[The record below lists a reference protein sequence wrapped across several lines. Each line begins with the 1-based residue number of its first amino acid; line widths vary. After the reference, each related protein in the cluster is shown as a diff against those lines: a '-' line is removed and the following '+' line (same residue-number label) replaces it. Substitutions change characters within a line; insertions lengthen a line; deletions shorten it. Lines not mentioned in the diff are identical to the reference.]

1 MYLPFSLSNP
11 VSRQRWAY
19 HNKPMDT
26 LKVQMGLEQL
36 GFMEPRADDIYVST
50 DSDRLFGAMED
61 FQKANGLEADGIANP
76 DGPTHQTMNKA
87 LTASSAGKPAKP
99 LIARPIPAA
108 DAAVRHKNERN
119 IRVLGRRTDPG
130 DFPVL
135 MAQTLLSK
143 NGEAAAP
150 EVADLL
156 GQIYARNPDMG
167 RKARAELAGVVD
179 VTSMRRLDDAAGIP
193 SGDRVPPQW
202 PKEPEPDDEAPGI
215 MDGSLSQATSS
226 PDNSRANDVRTRV
239 PLEGGKYS
247 DAFLNAIHEKE
258 SARQGYRAY
267 NESGKA
273 HGRYQLREAAL
284 IDAGMMDAGKNWTGR
299 HGVHSRE
306 DFLNNPEAQEK
317 AIEVY
322 LERTEKSLR
331 DNGATRHVGQTF
343 QGIKGAITV
352 TEDGLLAAAHRAGA
366 ENVKRYLEHKAAHG
380 WSADVTDTA
389 DKKDVPFFTAIETRL
404 REFQDVR
411 RFR

>member
-11 VSRQRWAY
+11 VSRQRWNY
-19 HNKPMDT
+19 HNRPMDT

-36 GFMEPRADDIYVST
+36 GFMEPRDDDTYVST

-61 FQKANGLEADGIANP
+61 FQKANGLDVDGIANP
-76 DGPTHQTMNKA
+76 DGPTHQAMNRA
-87 LTASSAGKPAKP
+87 LSASAAHRPATP

-108 DAAVRHKNERN
+108 GAAVRNKNERD
-119 IRVLGRRTDPG
+119 IRVLGRRSDPG

-135 MAQTLLSK
+135 MAQTLLSR

-167 RKARAELAGVVD
+167 RKARIELAGVMD
-179 VTSMRRLDDAAGIP
+179 ETSMRHLDDAAKIP
-193 SGDRVPPQW
+193 PGDREPPQR
-202 PKEPEPDDEAPGI
+202 PRDPEPEDETPGI
-215 MDGSLSQATSS
+215 MDGSLSQAPSS
-226 PDNSRANDVRTRV
+226 PDDSHANDPLTRV

-247 DAFLNAIHEKE
+247 DAFLNAIHAKE
-258 SARQGYRAY
+258 SARHGYRAY

-273 HGRYQLREAAL
+273 HGRYQLTEEAL
-284 IDAGMMDAGKNWTGR
+284 EDAGMMDANKNWTGR
-299 HGVHSRE
+299 YGVHSRE

-317 AIEVY
+317 AIEAY

-343 QGIKGAITV
+343 QGIKGTITV

-366 ENVKRYLEHKAAHG
+366 TRVKRYLEHKAAHG
-380 WSADVTDTA
+380 WSANLTDTA
-389 DKKDVPFFTAIETRL
+389 DEKDAHMFKVIETRL

-411 RFR
+411 RHR